1 MTPALT
7 RTWTPAWPCPVATVW
22 SHLRRGA
29 GDPTYRL
36 DAAGRHWRGLRT
48 PAGVATLA
56 VLPDAAAG
64 VVEASAWGPGAAWAL
79 DALPAMLGAD
89 DDPAGFE
96 PGHPALADAL
106 RRHPHWRVGR
116 SGLVWEAFAP
126 AVIEQK
132 VTGQEAFAGFRR
144 LVRRHGER
152 APGAP
157 DALDLWVQPDA
168 ATVARVPSWEWLQLG
183 IDGGRARPL
192 VHGARLAPALERTA
206 VLPHAEADR
215 RLRSL
220 PGVGRW
226 TSAEVRCRA
235 HGDPDAV
242 AFGDYHVS
250 RNIGWALI
258 GVEVDD
264 DGLAEL
270 LEPYVGHR
278 YRVQRLL
285 ELTGQGHPRFGPRM
299 APRRHLPVP
308 TPPGT
313 RRRPGGAPRPGSP

>member
-1 MTPALT
+1 MTPLT
-7 RTWTPAWPCPVATVW
+7 RAWTPAWPCPVGEVW

-29 GDPTYRL
+29 GDPTFRV
-36 DAAGRHWRGLRT
+36 DAAGRLWRGLRT
-48 PAGVATLA
+48 PDGVATLA
-56 VLPDAAAG
+56 VRPDAAARA
-64 VVEASAWGPGAAWAL
+64 VDAQAWGPGAAWAL
-79 DALPAMLGAD
+79 DSLPTMLGAD

-96 PGHPALADAL
+96 PRHPALADAV
-106 RRHPHWRVGR
+106 RRHPPLRGGG
-116 SGLVWEAFAP
+116 SGLVWGGVAP
-126 AVIEQK
+126 AVMEQ

-152 APGAP
+152 APDAP
-157 DALDLWVQPDA
+157 AELDLWVQPDA
-168 ATVARVPSWEWLQLG
+168 AAVTRVPSWEWLQLG
-183 IDGGRARPL
+183 IDGGRSRPL
-192 VHGARLAPALERTA
+192 VHAARVAPALERT
-206 VLPHAEADR
+206 VTLPQVEVDR
-215 RLRSL
+215 RLRTL

-242 AFGDYHVS
+242 AFGDYHVA
-250 RNIGWALI
+250 RTVGWALV

-270 LEPYVGHR
+270 LEPYAGHR

-285 ELTGQGHPRFGPRM
+285 ELAGHRHPRFGPRM
-299 APRRHLPVP
+299 APRRHLPGF

-313 RRRPGGAPRPGSP
+313 GHRPDGAPRRGSP